1 MKKLTIVVL
10 SILMGMLMIWFYH
23 KSSNEGLVVGKE
35 KNVIC
40 FGTCADYPPME
51 YYRDGT
57 LTGFEIELA
66 KLIGQK
72 LKKGIVLEDMAFGP
86 LQIALGKGFIEAFVA
101 AFGVTPEGRDKFD
114 FTIPY
119 YIERM
124 VFLHKKGDPIT
135 RLEEL
140 SRKKI
145 IYQLSGRIK
154 KTLEENIPE
163 AELISVDRIDV
174 AMEMF
179 KAGHGDCVYMDV
191 FVADVYCEENPQWT
205 YLVLDSLKVSDG
217 IAIVLPK
224 GSPLRVEIN
233 RVLKALEASGE
244 LQALR
249 KKWKLEAA
257 WKLPNE

>member
-1 MKKLTIVVL
+1 MKKFTIIAL
-10 SILMGMLMIWFYH
+10 SILVGVLVIWFYRP
-23 KSSNEGLVVGKE
+23 SSKRDYVVKKE
-35 KNVIC
+35 KNVLC

-51 YYRDGT
+51 YYQDET
-57 LTGFEIELA
+57 ITGFEIELT

-72 LKKGIVLEDMAFGP
+72 LKKGIVFEDMAFGP
-86 LQIALGKGFIEAFVA
+86 LQVALEKGLIDAFVA
-101 AFGVTPEGRDKFD
+101 AFGVTPEGRKKFD

-124 VFLHKKGDPIT
+124 VFLHKKSDPIT
-135 RLEEL
+135 NLKEL

-145 IYQLSGRIK
+145 IYQLSGPAK
-154 KTLEENIPE
+154 ESLEANIPE
-163 AELISVDRIDV
+163 AELVSVDRIDV

-191 FVADVYCEENPQWT
+191 FVADGYCEENPQWT
-205 YLVLDSLKVSDG
+205 YLVLDALKVSDG

-224 GSPLRVEIN
+224 GSPLRAEIN
-233 RVLKALEASGE
+233 KILKELEASGA

-249 KKWKLEAA
+249 EKWKLETA
-257 WKLPNE
+257 WQLPNE